1 MFSKSYYTLV
11 AGFREYALDAETKG
25 FSLEEILTEVEE
37 SLTTSDW
44 KKVQLLYAY
53 YDCENLAARH
63 SGSSSHNSLGGLT
76 AEQVSEQL
84 KNPTLLPDA
93 IAKVVRAYA
102 APDGEDAE
110 GLDMDRPFAVALFA
124 AYYDLCSASSS
135 RFLREWSEAD
145 RTLRN
150 VIAALVA
157 REKNLTVD
165 SVTVGGG
172 EIVEQLHRSSA
183 ADFGLRG
190 ELSYIDSLIAAMDEQ
205 NMLEKERKIDL
216 IRWSVVSELS
226 TFDYFTLD
234 AVMAYLV
241 KVNIVA
247 RWAKLDAKRGR
258 EMFDKLMSELDGK
271 DLVKEI

>member
-25 FSLEEILTEVEE
+25 FSLEDILEEVSE
-37 SLTTSDW
+37 SLSGADW
-44 KKVQLLYAY
+44 KRVELLYIY
-53 YDCENLAARH
+53 YDCENLASRH
-63 SGSSSHNSLGGLT
+63 GGSSAHNSLGRLT
-76 AEQVSEQL
+76 SEQISEQL
-84 KNPTLLPDA
+84 KNPVLLPEA
-93 IAKVVRAYA
+93 IAKVIRAYA

-110 GLDMDRPFAVALFA
+110 GVDLDRPFAVTLFE
-124 AYYDLCSASSS
+124 AYYSFCATSSS
-135 RFLREWSEAD
+135 RFVREWAEAD

-157 REKNLTVD
+157 RDRSVAVEQ
-165 SVTVGGG
+165 VTVGGG
-172 EIVEQLHRSSA
+172 EIVEQLQRSSA

-216 IRWSVVSELS
+216 IRWSVASELS

-247 RWAKLDAKRGR
+247 RWAKLDAKRGK

-271 DLVKEI
+271 DLIKEI